1 MTGRFGE
8 VMRHETVLIRSE
20 PVPVLIFLVM
30 PVVLMAFVE
39 NTFGLFLRFVEGVPG
54 ISGAALAVPGQVTLF
69 AFMSTATLG
78 YYYLGDHTW
87 GTWAR
92 SRSLG
97 VSDRQL
103 VGGKLSVA
111 YAHQLVQMTLL
122 LGFGS
127 LAFQLRVAG
136 SLGALALLVAAF
148 GLFVTAY
155 GFLACVFARSQ
166 AQFNAFAYLGA
177 LLIAGLGGA
186 LTPFESLPGW
196 VQAIGRFSPSHWAI
210 EGFRR
215 IIIGGGGMSSIDG
228 PLLELLAGSAVVT
241 VIAMIRFDPDE
252 RKSTYA

>member
-1 MTGRFGE
+1 MTGRLGE

-39 NTFGLFLRFVEGVPG
+39 NTFGLFLHFVEGVPAV
-54 ISGAALAVPGQVTLF
+54 SGAALAVPGQVTLF

-78 YYYLGDHTW
+78 YYYLGDHSW
-87 GTWAR
+87 GTWER

-97 VSDRQL
+97 ASNGQL

-111 YAHQLVQMTLL
+111 YVHQLIQMSLL
-122 LGFGS
+122 LAFGY
-127 LAFQLRVAG
+127 LAFNLRVAG
-136 SLGALALLVAAF
+136 SIGALALLVAVF
-148 GLFVTAY
+148 GLFVTSY

-177 LLIAGLGGA
+177 LLMAGLGGA

-196 VQAIGRFSPSHWAI
+196 VQAIGRFSPTHWAVD
-210 EGFRR
+210 GFRR
-215 IIIGGGGMSSIDG
+215 IIIGGGGVSSIAG
-228 PLLELLAGSAVVT
+228 PVLELLAGTAVVT
-241 VIAMIRFDPDE
+241 AIALLRFDPDE